1 MQYILP
7 GIYVKSDREL
17 TQLFRHDAQERL
29 FTSSIRMLLE
39 MCSCHYSNTLDTDE
53 LIDDRLLDLNAK
65 RNRLLYAFH

>member
-1 MQYILP
+1 
-7 GIYVKSDREL
+7 
-17 TQLFRHDAQERL
+17 
-29 FTSSIRMLLE
+29 MLQE